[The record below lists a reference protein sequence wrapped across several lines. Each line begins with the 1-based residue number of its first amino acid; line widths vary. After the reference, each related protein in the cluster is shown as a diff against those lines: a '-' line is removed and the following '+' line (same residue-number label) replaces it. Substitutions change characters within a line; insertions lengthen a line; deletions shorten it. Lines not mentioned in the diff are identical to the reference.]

1 MKRFWWIMAGL
12 VAAGGAFRLEAA
24 LGERPAR
31 VVIRGD
37 LLHTG
42 AGEVLRDGV
51 VVIEDGKIVR
61 VGTAGEVGEV
71 EGAEVLRAAV
81 AIPGL
86 IDAHATVGLSGILN
100 QAHDQEQLEGS
111 APMQPELRAIDA
123 YNGRD
128 PLVAWVR
135 KFGVTTVH
143 TGHAPG
149 ALLSGQSMIIKS
161 DRENIS
167 DGVLKPLAMIC
178 GSLGEGALQR
188 GAGKSPGTRAKAVA
202 LLRAELIRAREY
214 ETKRAATEAGSEEGE
229 EGEEGEDEGDPG
241 ARDLRLEALGAVL
254 RREVPLLL
262 TVQRHQ
268 DIAAAL
274 RVAEE
279 FGIALVLDGCAEAHL
294 LLEAIRASGFPVVV
308 HPTLQR
314 THGESENLTVRM
326 AALLAEAGIP
336 FAFQSGYES
345 YVPKTRVVLFEGG
358 LAASYGVPFD
368 AALEAMTLGAARLL
382 GVEERV
388 GSLEVGKDGDVALY
402 DGDPF
407 EYTTHCVGVVI
418 EGRIYPGEQ

>member
-1 MKRFWWIMAGL
+1 MKKLLWTMAGL
-12 VAAGGAFRLEAA
+12 LAAGVGVRSEAA

-31 VVIRGD
+31 VVIRAD
-37 LLHTG
+37 AVYTG
-42 AGEVLRDGV
+42 TGEMLQDGM
-51 VVIEDGKIVR
+51 VVIEEGKIVR
-61 VGTAGEVGEV
+61 VGRAAEVGDV

-81 AIPGL
+81 ATPGL
-86 IDAHATVGLSGILN
+86 IDAHTTVGLSGILN
-100 QAHDQEQLEGS
+100 QAHDQEQLERS

-128 PLVAWVR
+128 PLVEWVR

-167 DGVLKPLAMIC
+167 DGVLNPLAMVC
-178 GSLGEGALQR
+178 GSLGEGALER
-188 GAGKSPGTRAKAVA
+188 GSGKSPGTRAKAVA
-202 LLRAELIRAREY
+202 MLRGELIRAREY
-214 ETKRAATEAGSEEGE
+214 EAKRAAAEAGTEDGE
-229 EGEEGEDEGDPG
+229 AKEDTGG
-241 ARDLRLEALGAVL
+241 RDLRLEALGAVL
-254 RREVPLLL
+254 RREAPLLL

-279 FGIALVLDGCAEAHL
+279 FGVALVLDGCAEAYL
-294 LLEAIRASGFPVVV
+294 LLEAIDASGFPVIV

-314 THGESENLTVRM
+314 SHGESENLTVRM
-326 AALLAEAGIP
+326 AAQLAEAGIP
-336 FAFQSGYES
+336 FAFQSGYEG

-358 LAASYGVPFD
+358 LAASYGIPFD

-382 GVEERV
+382 GVADRV